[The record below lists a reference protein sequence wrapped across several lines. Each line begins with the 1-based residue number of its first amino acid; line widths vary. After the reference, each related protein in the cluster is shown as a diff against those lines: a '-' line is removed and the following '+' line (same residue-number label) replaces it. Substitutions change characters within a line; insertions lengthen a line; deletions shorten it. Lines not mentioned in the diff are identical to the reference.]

1 MQKVLAKES
10 VKLLK
15 FGIVGLLLVI
25 VLVLAG
31 EQLKGIEALILG
43 ITPYILYQLYC
54 AIQWAGKRKK
64 K

>member
-1 MQKVLAKES
+1 MQKVLVKES

-31 EQLKGIEALILG
+31 EQLSGIEALILG
-43 ITPYILYQLYC
+43 ITPYVLYQIYC
-54 AIQWAGKRKK
+54 GIQRATKRKK